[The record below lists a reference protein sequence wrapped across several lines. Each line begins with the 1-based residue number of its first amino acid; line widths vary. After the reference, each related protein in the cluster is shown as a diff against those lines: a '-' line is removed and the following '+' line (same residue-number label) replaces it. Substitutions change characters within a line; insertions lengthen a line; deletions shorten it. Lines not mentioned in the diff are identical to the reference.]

1 MARIIFHTEEPL
13 GVRFAYS
20 PLLELTI
27 SYFILG
33 RNIYQSLYSEWMQEA
48 VQAINGQSYPLMDSL
63 ILNVDNTGGTI
74 PRGTYIPDFL
84 TPTPNSAI
92 TDIEATFDALRA
104 TDITIIQ
111 HHVQQLIQ
119 AKGETELRCYF
130 LAYPAEAREALIL
143 ELRDYWQRA
152 LVHHW
157 SAMVSVLE
165 NDILHRSRLLTLDG
179 ADSLLPTISQNINY
193 EQGAITF
200 DLSKPKL
207 KQAEAAHRQP
217 NLVKHMAVSDDTL
230 DLYTPAV
237 RFVPVIF
244 AGYTIFHQLSDP
256 MIIYKPR
263 GTGLWHTNLPDPEE
277 ALITTVGAGKARIL
291 LALATSQSTGELARN
306 LSLTAGAVSQ
316 QLSKLNSA
324 GLVTS
329 HRNGKRMYYRLTAR
343 GQQLVALFVG

>member
-1 MARIIFHTEEPL
+1 MARIIFHTEESL

-20 PLLELTI
+20 PLLELTV

-33 RNIYQSLYSEWMQEA
+33 RHIYRSLYGEWMEEA
-48 VQAINGQSYPLMDSL
+48 TQAINGQSYPFMDSL
-63 ILNVDNTGGTI
+63 ILNLDKTGGT
-74 PRGTYIPDFL
+74 GHYNTYIPDFL

-92 TDIEATFDALRA
+92 ADIEATFDALRA
-104 TDITIIQ
+104 TDINVIQ

-130 LAYPAEAREALIL
+130 LAYPAEAREALIS

-152 LVHHW
+152 LAHHW

-179 ADSLLPTISQNINY
+179 AASLLPTISENISY

-200 DLSKPKL
+200 DLSKHKL
-207 KQAEAAHRQP
+207 EQAEVAHRQSNP
-217 NLVKHMAVSDDTL
+217 GHRATVADDTL
-230 DLYTPAV
+230 DLHTPAV

-263 GTGLWHTNLPDPEE
+263 GTGLWHTSLPDPED
-277 ALITTVGAGKARIL
+277 ALITTIGAGKARIL
-291 LALATSQSTGELARN
+291 LALATPQSTGELARN

-329 HRNGKRMYYRLTAR
+329 HRNGKRVYYRLTAR